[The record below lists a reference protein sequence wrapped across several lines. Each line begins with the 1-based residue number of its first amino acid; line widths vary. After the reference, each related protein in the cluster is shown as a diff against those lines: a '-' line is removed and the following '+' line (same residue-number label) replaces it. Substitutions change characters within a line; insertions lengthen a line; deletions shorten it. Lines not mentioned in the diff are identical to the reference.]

1 MDLMRAVIVG
11 ADGTP
16 YHDGLFFFDIFFPN
30 GYPNVPPKVNYRA
43 GGLRINPNL
52 YSCGKVCLSLLGTWA
67 GRKNENWQPAVS
79 NVMQVLLSIQALIL
93 NQNPYFNEPGWER
106 LRGKPEGEI
115 QSQLYSENTFLLSL
129 KTMVYT
135 MRTPPKHFE
144 DLVMGHFNKRAN
156 DIMVACKA
164 YTAGAQV
171 GCLVKGGIQ
180 DVDEGDKSC
189 STHFQKS
196 LPEYMDMV
204 VKEFCKIGCHQL

>member
-135 MRTPPKHFE
+135 MRTPPKVSLFE
-144 DLVMGHFNKRAN
+144 LAFLLVW
-156 DIMVACKA
+156 V
-164 YTAGAQV
+164 
-171 GCLVKGGIQ
+171 
-180 DVDEGDKSC
+180 S
-189 STHFQKS
+189 
-196 LPEYMDMV
+196 
-204 VKEFCKIGCHQL
+204 FCMHRIHN